1 MKGILNVGP
10 AIEPLFL
17 IYMTLCYVSIV
28 ILVCMFANWTTAYTD
43 HKRLA

>member
-17 IYMTLCYVSIV
+17 IYMTLCDVSRVIMVWYV
-28 ILVCMFANWTTAYTD
+28 Y
-43 HKRLA
+43 